1 MLFFVLRRS
10 KTFRD
15 VCYILLL
22 SASRCAVATSSH
34 QRGRHHTT
42 QQNPSLLHLSHVTF
56 PTCVSVSPRRQPRIS
71 NCLAYEPTRRRPNV
85 ILDLPQRNPSLF
97 SFVSVLPHPCAVRVP
112 GYHLPPLANAGR
124 RYIVSA
130 RPRLAAAPRRIAPCR
145 VRRVIRGHMSA
156 SHRHGC
162 MRASAPKRLHR
173 TSRRGADMW
182 TSALSYPPVL
192 PLFVTVNI

>member
-1 MLFFVLRRS
+1 M
-10 KTFRD
+10 
-15 VCYILLL
+15 LLL

-34 QRGRHHTT
+34 RRGRRHTT
-42 QQNPSLLHLSHVTF
+42 QRNPPPLHLSM
-56 PTCVSVSPRRQPRIS
+56 SPFRRVYQYHPVASHEFQIAS
-71 NCLAYEPTRRRPNV
+71 PMNPPGAAPMSSSTS
-85 ILDLPQRNPSLF
+85 RNATPSLF
-97 SFVSVLPHPCAVRVP
+97 SIVSVLPHPCAVRVP

-173 TSRRGADMW
+173 TSRRAADMW

-192 PLFVTVNI
+192 PSFVTVNIEVC